1 MRRRRRRLHRRHLSG
16 VALLEDGVRVREDPG
31 LRRALGGAEQPAH
44 LEALVQR
51 HLPVV
56 REVALR
62 QAPPQRGHVVR
73 LRPPAGAQ
81 LKAEALGAGPDDV
94 QSYGK
99 GAIVGV
105 DGEIEHAAALIHPRF
120 GAPVRGA
127 LGDASEIIPSTK
139 KMGGPGASLAVP
151 LTSKHSIWEF
161 DHMDAAEMTFP
172 DAPHAGEIV
181 VILALGIGGRP
192 LKRIR
197 PD

>member
-1 MRRRRRRLHRRHLSG
+1 MERIAEIRKIIASVEDTHREAGQTLATPSRKCVVAAVISNPLAG
-16 VALLEDGVRVREDPG
+16 VADGDLDILKDIGANISAKLVARG
-31 LRRALGGAEQPAH
+31 L
-44 LEALVQR
+44 
-51 HLPVV
+51 
-56 REVALR
+56 
-62 QAPPQRGHVVR
+62 
-73 LRPPAGAQ
+73 
-81 LKAEALGAGPDDV
+81 EALGAGPDDV

-161 DHMDAAEMTFP
+161 DHMDAA
-172 DAPHAGEIV
+172 
-181 VILALGIGGRP
+181 
-192 LKRIR
+192 
-197 PD
+197 

>member
-1 MRRRRRRLHRRHLSG
+1 MKRTAEVRKIIAS
-16 VALLEDGVRVREDPG
+16 VEDT
-31 LRRALGGAEQPAH
+31 H
-44 LEALVQR
+44 
-51 HLPVV
+51 
-56 REVALR
+56 REVANTGHAEPQMCRRRGDQQSAGRCRRRGSGCSEGYRR
-62 QAPPQRGHVVR
+62 QYFSPARGTR
-73 LRPPAGAQ
+73 L
-81 LKAEALGAGPDDV
+81 EALGAGPDDV

-105 DGEIEHAAALIHPRF
+105 DGEIEHAAALIHPGSGRLF
-120 GAPVRGA
+120 AARSATPARSSHRPRKWGA
-127 LGDASEIIPSTK
+127 
-139 KMGGPGASLAVP
+139 GASLAVP